1 MKNSMDERQMISTIQ
16 IYIHHRKN
24 VEVNITPILPQELP
38 LLLIAY
44 NVASNWLKQNLV
56 KTDNG

>member
-1 MKNSMDERQMISTIQ
+1 MDERQMISTIQ